1 MSSPPPSQHV
11 TQREIWL
18 RRGTSANPYSP
29 GQWHTISL
37 SELGTAAARE
47 TFATATLPFAA
58 AWTDLFQNMIA
69 VSQELRWRENG
80 PGVGRDARTAYS
92 SLFGRYMARAY
103 LTTNEGVRVLV
114 PLDEA
119 KHLLRETPYY
129 IEKLAIDD
137 GLEADWIGL
146 DSSRRLVIAEAKGS
160 FDKGVRAWSGPHY
173 IPGVLRTAIGQARRT
188 AVFRI
193 STRRPLPAKRW
204 AVASRW
210 SNEDNKR
217 RPTLLAWDPEE
228 EELDD
233 DDYRVL
239 AKLLHRADIE
249 GILKGLGH
257 FETADTLGVEAPS
270 RRLPGDL
277 WLRIGDRP
285 IEPGYA
291 AVLGPIGSYPLRGG
305 VDLDLV
311 RLIRELTPNVALAS
325 LSRQYVSTII
335 RDPRALDDGDLRD
348 TPKTAH
354 DSDGRF
360 AQQAGLTVAWPMPDE
375 DIALAEE

>member
-1 MSSPPPSQHV
+1 M
-11 TQREIWL
+11 
-18 RRGTSANPYSP
+18 
-29 GQWHTISL
+29 
-37 SELGTAAARE
+37 
-47 TFATATLPFAA
+47 
-58 AWTDLFQNMIA
+58 
-69 VSQELRWRENG
+69 
-80 PGVGRDARTAYS
+80 
-92 SLFGRYMARAY
+92 
-103 LTTNEGVRVLV
+103 
-114 PLDEA
+114 
-119 KHLLRETPYY
+119 
-129 IEKLAIDD
+129 
-137 GLEADWIGL
+137 
-146 DSSRRLVIAEAKGS
+146 
-160 FDKGVRAWSGPHY
+160 
-173 IPGVLRTAIGQARRT
+173 
-188 AVFRI
+188 
-193 STRRPLPAKRW
+193 RRPLPAKRW

-233 DDYRVL
+233 NDYRVL

-335 RDPRALDDGDLRD
+335 RDPRALDDGD
-348 TPKTAH
+348 P
-354 DSDGRF
+354 
-360 AQQAGLTVAWPMPDE
+360 P
-375 DIALAEE
+375 